1 MDLLNSVRNKVDLLR
16 GTELEKKV
24 KEATSN
30 EKWGASSTL
39 KKEIAEATFS

>member
-1 MDLLNSVRNKVDLLR
+1 MSDRAHKVDQLR

-30 EKWGASSTL
+30 ENWGAPNSL
-39 KKEIAEATFS
+39 LREIARSSFD